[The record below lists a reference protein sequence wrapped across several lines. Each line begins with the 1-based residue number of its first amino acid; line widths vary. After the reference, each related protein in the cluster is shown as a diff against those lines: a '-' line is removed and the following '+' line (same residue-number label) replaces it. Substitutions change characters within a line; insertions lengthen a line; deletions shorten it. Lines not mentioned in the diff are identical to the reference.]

1 MKLTADGR
9 ELQSADRE
17 KDNQERDRR
26 LNYKEWGGRRRAYNV
41 YSQERESRDW
51 EILASWEKKYGRYL
65 K

>member
-41 YSQERESRDW
+41 YSQERESRD
-51 EILASWEKKYGRYL
+51 
-65 K
+65 